1 MLDGWRSRVALSGQ
15 ERGCRL
21 SGRASHTLNE
31 PQVPGLSKGNIARFE
46 NVGLRY
52 GLGPEVLRDV
62 TFSLR
67 SGSFHFLVGES
78 GAGKSSLLKLM
89 YLALK
94 PSRGLIS
101 LFGSDIATTSRPDF
115 PALRRQIGVVFQ
127 EFRLL
132 EHLSTFDN
140 VALPLRVAGVKE
152 ADVNRHV
159 TELLEWVGLKDHM
172 KSRPPTLSGGQQQR
186 VSIARAVIA
195 RPKLLLAD
203 EPTGN
208 VDDRMALRLM
218 HLFEELNRLGTTI
231 VVATHNMALVDSLGY
246 PVMRLDAGAMS
257 IAEGSGNKS
266 AGREWRES
274 RESAQENARAQAR
287 ARRERL
293 RSDSDDADA
302 DPPGIE
308 NFL

>member
-1 MLDGWRSRVALSGQ
+1 
-15 ERGCRL
+15 
-21 SGRASHTLNE
+21 LNE

-62 TFSLR
+62 TFSLQ

-101 LFGSDIATTSRPDF
+101 LFGSDIATTPRPAL

-152 ADVNRHV
+152 SDVNRHV

-257 IAEGSGNKS
+257 VAEGSGNKS
-266 AGREWRES
+266 AAREWRES
-274 RESAQENARAQAR
+274 RESAQSEARAQAR

-293 RSDSDDADA
+293 RADTEDADT